1 MLDILTKPKTYE
13 LRKLQD
19 AMIQFRYA
27 RTRLKKY
34 GHTEP
39 EPRQMFETLKAA
51 ATSLVEKDKDFSFLF
66 RHYIMKHSS
75 VNGLVDE
82 KTVEQLFNMIIENAR
97 IYVDVG
103 PNAERNEARMLQQR
117 HHDRNWQYGLSQE
130 RKPQGHYD
138 AESDTAS

>member
-39 EPRQMFETLKAA
+39 EPRQLFETLKVA

-66 RHYIMKHSS
+66 RHYIMKHSA
-75 VNGLVDE
+75 VNGLVSE
-82 KTVEQLFNMIIENAR
+82 ESVEQLYNMISENAR
-97 IYVDVG
+97 MYVDVG
-103 PNAERNEARMLQQR
+103 PNAERNEAKMLQQR
-117 HHDRNWQYGLSQE
+117 HHDRNGQYGLSQK